1 MYRPPVIPYGPL
13 NRQLDGMYRSGGYV
27 KTIGSTTDTL
37 GKLVKKRGGSLLGR
51 AQAKMRRGGSLS
63 GRAQAKMKC

>member
-27 KTIGSTTDTL
+27 KTVGSTTDTL
-37 GKLVKKRGGSLLGR
+37 GKLVKKRGG
-51 AQAKMRRGGSLS
+51 KMRRGG
-63 GRAQAKMKC
+63 KMKC